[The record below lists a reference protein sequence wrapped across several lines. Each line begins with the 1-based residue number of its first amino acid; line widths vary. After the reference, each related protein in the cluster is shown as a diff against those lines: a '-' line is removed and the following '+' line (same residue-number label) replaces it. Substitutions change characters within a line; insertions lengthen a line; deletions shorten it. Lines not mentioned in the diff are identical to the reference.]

1 MTMKFFIPLA
11 AIAITACSTVP
22 GSQPGPVVPANDWR
36 TVATSADRDRLREW
50 RTAFTRAL
58 AQARAAGHG
67 ADIDREGKLLEPD
80 AALGPVPI
88 PSGRYKCRV
97 IKLGAKQ
104 PGLLEYIA
112 YPAFDCRIAQEMSLQ
127 SLNKLTGSQ
136 RHTGLLFPD
145 SPIRQAFLGT
155 LVLGDETLAMRYGA
169 DAERDL
175 AGWVERIGPNRWRL
189 VLPYPHYESVLDV
202 VELVPAG

>member
-1 MTMKFFIPLA
+1 MRILVALA
-11 AIAITACSTVP
+11 AVAVTACSAFP
-22 GSQPGPVVPANDWR
+22 GSQPGPVAPAADWR
-36 TVATSADRDRLREW
+36 TVATPADRERLREW

-58 AQARAAGHG
+58 AQARAAGHA
-67 ADIDREGKLLEPD
+67 ADIAREGKLLEPD

-88 PSGRYKCRV
+88 PNGRYKCRV
-97 IKLGAKQ
+97 IKVGAKR

-112 YPAFDCRIAQEMSLQ
+112 YPAFDCRIAQEMNLQ

-136 RHTGLLFPD
+136 RHTGLIFPD
-145 SPIRQAFLGT
+145 SPVRQAFLGT
-155 LVLGDETLAMRYGA
+155 LVLGDETHAMQYGA
-169 DAERDL
+169 DVERDL
-175 AGWVERIGPNRWRL
+175 AGWVERVGPNRWRL

>member
-1 MTMKFFIPLA
+1 MRILVALA
-11 AIAITACSTVP
+11 AMAVTACSAVP
-22 GSQPGPVVPANDWR
+22 GAQPGPVAPANDWR
-36 TVATSADRDRLREW
+36 TVATPADRDRLREW

-58 AQARAAGHG
+58 AQARAAGHA
-67 ADIDREGKLLEPD
+67 ADIAREGKLLEPD
-80 AALGPVPI
+80 AATGPVPI
-88 PSGRYKCRV
+88 PNGRYKCRV
-97 IKLGAKQ
+97 IKVGAKQ
-104 PGLLEYIA
+104 QGLLEFIA
-112 YPAFDCRIAQEMSLQ
+112 YPAFDCRIAQEMNLQ

-155 LVLGDETLAMRYGA
+155 LVLGDETRAMQYGA

-189 VLPYPHYESVLDV
+189 ILPYPHYESLLDV
-202 VELVPAG
+202 VELIPAR